1 MKLLAA
7 LFLVLGPVL
16 ALDNS
21 IRIYEASGSAQS
33 NRPYTVL
40 MLFAEGE
47 FPPGTYP
54 RPRIQ
59 GAPAAQWQADVKS
72 RWPDGS
78 ILSAFVSF
86 PVSLPAN
93 GNVKVDFVPDA
104 NACHLGGEAACEAA
118 ALDQNGMLNFLGGG
132 WNAQIRGTANSISYT
147 VDAKTMIGAGA
158 WRYWLRGPV
167 VTRVIVEEIGFTYD
181 FGWQWDGSNWQAPSS
196 DTYRSIHPLF
206 ELSFYPGW
214 NGVETGFRVEN
225 AWWQKLQN
233 LKLKLE
239 FLAGS
244 PAAAVYSKTN
254 YDLEAKAASSYYAWN
269 GTGPGAVFVDRNLPY
284 LVATR
289 ILPPY
294 DTSIPIATAKITNY
308 LNAWPNNVGR
318 DDFDRPDPRSC
329 TNQNPC
335 AYIKTDMPGTGDSD
349 NFGIIPGFHISF
361 LYAMGSPNFTLAQ
374 KVQAFER
381 MILGSGDAAVTIPIH
396 YRESNSN
403 MSPAYRNYFN
413 WPDDQSTPSFGR
425 IKSISA
431 HPDGRTG
438 QYDTTGPYPA
448 QYVCPSCP
456 ARTHNWLPDYAHW
469 PSLFS
474 IPYILTGRAT
484 YLFSLQAAA
493 SHWLGFDNPLYARH
507 YDWGIQYDSSNPRIP
522 ARILKEMI
530 WAYILSPASPEREYF
545 AAKLKNNDAAY
556 EGVFNFRNG
565 TYADQALADCRGTQ
579 VTESVTMTWN
589 SSTVGGPNGIRKKFY
604 LLTNA
609 SHGLYTVSYV
619 RVNGADKTFG
629 IYGQDTGKD
638 WYWIPGTRVLIQD
651 SAAAPLSAS
660 DTLTLSGQIGRAATP
675 WCMGFNLLRWDEN
688 PLPMIGVG
696 ANYGMEYNG
705 VAQTSPWMLSYLA
718 MHLGWARQT
727 GTLRVNGKRLFEHS
741 GARLGHFFIDGMLH
755 PRKPVLYAGDYRM
768 PVQDAQGLITS
779 WERLIAVRNP
789 PVQLTA
795 DISASAMSF
804 TINCAMPSAGCPNVP
819 GSGGAVW
826 KIDDEFIRTCAKSAN
841 FSNKTT
847 TMTVCEGGRGY
858 WGTQP
863 APHTT
868 ASVVNA
874 EWRTLGDVLSG
885 HTYPNLW
892 VNALAT
898 FYDVRATLG
907 SGLEAYQRAIGM
919 GSGLNL
925 RANDQRYAIVPR
937 VEPYNLKVFVAP
949 GKAEIHYEAPTLAAC
964 RYAVT
969 ATQFASPDDG
979 GDEVDR
985 GGPRTRRIVLAP
997 LSPGTY
1003 RYRVTCG
1010 AGRKMGSFTV
1020 PE

>member
-1 MKLLAA
+1 M
-7 LFLVLGPVL
+7 LFLSISVWG
-16 ALDNS
+16 LDNS
-21 IRIYEASGSAQS
+21 IRIYETSGAPQA

-40 MLFAEGE
+40 MLFVEGE
-47 FPPGTYP
+47 FPQGTYP
-54 RPRIQ
+54 RPRIN
-59 GAPAAQWQADVKS
+59 GVPASSWQADVKS

-78 ILSAFVSF
+78 VLSAFVSF
-86 PVSLPAN
+86 PVSLSAN
-93 GNVKVDFVPDA
+93 GNLAVDFVPDS
-104 NACHLGGEAACEAA
+104 NACHLGNEATCQAA
-118 ALDQNGMLNFLGGG
+118 ALDQSGMLNFLGGG

-181 FGWQWDGSNWQAPSS
+181 FGWEWDGSSWQAPSQ
-196 DTYRSIHPLF
+196 DRYRSLHPMF

-225 AWWQKLQN
+225 SWWRKLQT

-239 FLAGS
+239 FLAGN
-244 PAAAVYSKTN
+244 PAAAVYSRTN
-254 YDLEAKAASSYYAWN
+254 YDFEAKAASSYHAWS
-269 GTGPGAVFVDRNLPY
+269 GAEPGAIFVDRNLPY

-294 DTSIPIATAKITNY
+294 DTNIQIAPTKITNY

-361 LYAMGSPNFTLAQ
+361 LYAMGSQNFTLSQ

-381 MILGSGDAAVTIPIH
+381 LILGSGDAAVTIPIH
-396 YRESNSN
+396 YRESETS
-403 MSPAYRNYFN
+403 MTPAYRNYFN
-413 WPDDQSTPSFGR
+413 WPEDQSTPSFGR
-425 IKSISA
+425 IKSLSA

-438 QYDTTGPYPA
+438 QYDTSGPYPA
-448 QYVCPSCP
+448 QYICSSCP
-456 ARTHNWLPDYAHW
+456 ARTHSWLPDVAHW

-474 IPYILTGRAT
+474 VPYILTGRTT

-493 SHWLGFDNPLYARH
+493 AWAAGYDNPAYNRH
-507 YDWGIQYDSSNPRIP
+507 YDWGIQYDSTNPRIP
-522 ARILKEMI
+522 ARILREMI
-530 WAYILSPASPEREYF
+530 WAFLLSPEGAERSYF
-545 AAKLKNNDAAY
+545 ASKLKNSDAAY
-556 EGVFNFRNG
+556 EGAFNVRNG
-565 TYADQALADCRGTQ
+565 VFADQVSADCRGTQ
-579 VTESVTMTWN
+579 GSESITMTWN
-589 SSTVGGPNGIRKKFY
+589 SSNVIGPNGVRKKFY
-604 LLTNA
+604 ITA
-609 SHGLYTVSYV
+609 GSTKHGLYSVNYV
-619 RVNGADKTFG
+619 RVNGVDRTFG
-629 IYGQDTGKD
+629 IYGQDTGRD
-638 WYWIPGTRVLIQD
+638 WYWIPGARVLIQD
-651 SAAAPLSAS
+651 PAAPPLSAS
-660 DTLTLSGQIGRAATP
+660 DTLVLNGQVGRSATP
-675 WCMGFNLLRWDEN
+675 WCMGFNLLYWDEN
-688 PLPMIGVG
+688 PLPLVG
-696 ANYGMEYNG
+696 MGWPSFPEYNG
-705 VAQTSPWMLSYLA
+705 LSQTSPWMVSYLA

-727 GTLRVNGKRLFEHS
+727 GALRVNGKRLFEHS

-768 PVQDAQGLITS
+768 PLQDAQGLITT

-795 DISASAMSF
+795 DISAGSMSF

-819 GSGGAVW
+819 SNAVW
-826 KIDDEFIRTCAKSAN
+826 KIDNEYIRTCNKSV
-841 FSNKTT
+841 SGKTT
-847 TMTVCEGGRGY
+847 TLTVCPGGRGY
-858 WGTQP
+858 WGTE
-863 APHTT
+863 AAAHST
-868 ASVVNA
+868 ASAVNA
-874 EWRTLGDVLSG
+874 EWRIPGDVFSG

-892 VNALAT
+892 LNALAT
-898 FYDVRATLG
+898 FYDVRSTLG
-907 SGLEAYQRAIGM
+907 SGLEAYQRAIGI
-919 GSGLNL
+919 GSGLHL
-925 RANDQRYAIVPR
+925 RANDQRYALIPR
-937 VEPYNLKVFVAP
+937 IEPYNLKVFVAP

-969 ATQFASPDDG
+969 ATQFASPDDA
-979 GDEVDR
+979 GDEADR

-1010 AGRKMGSFTV
+1010 TGRKMGSFTV